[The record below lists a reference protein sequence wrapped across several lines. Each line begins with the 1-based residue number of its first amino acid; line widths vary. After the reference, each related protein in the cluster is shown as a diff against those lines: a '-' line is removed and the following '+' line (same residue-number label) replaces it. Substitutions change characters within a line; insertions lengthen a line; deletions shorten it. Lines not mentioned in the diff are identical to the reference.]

1 MESRFCTYKRV
12 GYLRERVAYELGIE
26 FTGVIYASPGVL
38 KHIIKRHGRQ
48 FDKRTRTGILE
59 WMKKILDDPDYIGI
73 YKNDEGQTAI
83 EFIKKAYTNLL
94 LGVEVDE
101 EKQYIYN
108 DRTIS
113 FDITFFQVVQQRTT
127 LTYQCSPVSY
137 THLDVYKR
145 QAYGTLGSRQ
155 ISA

>member
-1 MESRFCTYKRV
+1 MESRFWTYKRV

-101 EKQYIYN
+101 EKQYIYVTTMYPIT
-108 DRTIS
+108 DRKIENRIYS
-113 FDITFFQVVQQRTT
+113 GKLINI
-127 LTYQCSPVSY
+127 
-137 THLDVYKR
+137 KKNK
-145 QAYGTLGSRQ
+145 
-155 ISA
+155 

>member
-1 MESRFCTYKRV
+1 MNLENLTVGFAMTGSFCTYKRV

-101 EKQYIYN
+101 EKQYIYVTTMYPIT
-108 DRTIS
+108 DRKIENRIYS
-113 FDITFFQVVQQRTT
+113 GKLINI
-127 LTYQCSPVSY
+127 
-137 THLDVYKR
+137 KKNK
-145 QAYGTLGSRQ
+145 
-155 ISA
+155 

>member
-1 MESRFCTYKRV
+1 MP
-12 GYLRERVAYELGIE
+12 
-26 FTGVIYASPGVL
+26 PGVL

-101 EKQYIYN
+101 EKQYIYVTTMYPIT
-108 DRTIS
+108 DRKIENRIYS
-113 FDITFFQVVQQRTT
+113 GKLINI
-127 LTYQCSPVSY
+127 
-137 THLDVYKR
+137 KKNK
-145 QAYGTLGSRQ
+145 
-155 ISA
+155 

>member
-1 MESRFCTYKRV
+1 VKRDSMESRFCTYKRV

-101 EKQYIYN
+101 EKQYIYVTTMYPIT
-108 DRTIS
+108 DRKIENRIYS
-113 FDITFFQVVQQRTT
+113 GKLINI
-127 LTYQCSPVSY
+127 
-137 THLDVYKR
+137 KKNK
-145 QAYGTLGSRQ
+145 
-155 ISA
+155 

>member
-59 WMKKILDDPDYIGI
+59 WMQKILDDADYIGI

-101 EKQYIYN
+101 EKQYIYVTTMYPIT
-108 DRTIS
+108 DRKIENRIYS
-113 FDITFFQVVQQRTT
+113 GKLINI
-127 LTYQCSPVSY
+127 
-137 THLDVYKR
+137 KKNK
-145 QAYGTLGSRQ
+145 
-155 ISA
+155 

>member
-101 EKQYIYN
+101 EKQYIYV
-108 DRTIS
+108 TTMYP
-113 FDITFFQVVQQRTT
+113 ITDMKIENRIYSGK
-127 LTYQCSPVSY
+127 LINI
-137 THLDVYKR
+137 KKNK
-145 QAYGTLGSRQ
+145 
-155 ISA
+155 

>member
-12 GYLRERVAYELGIE
+12 GYLRQKIANELGIE

-38 KHIIKRHGRQ
+38 KHIMKRHGKQLDR
-48 FDKRTRTGILE
+48 KTKAGILE

-101 EKQYIYN
+101 EKQYIYVTTMYPIT
-108 DRTIS
+108 DRKIENRIYS
-113 FDITFFQVVQQRTT
+113 GKLINI
-127 LTYQCSPVSY
+127 
-137 THLDVYKR
+137 KKNK
-145 QAYGTLGSRQ
+145 
-155 ISA
+155 

>member
-101 EKQYIYN
+101 EKQYIYVTTMYPIT
-108 DRTIS
+108 DRKIENRIYS
-113 FDITFFQVVQQRTT
+113 GKLINIKKINKIFAIN
-127 LTYQCSPVSY
+127 
-137 THLDVYKR
+137 KI
-145 QAYGTLGSRQ
+145 Q
-155 ISA
+155 IYNMKLSI

>member
-94 LGVEVDE
+94 LGVEVYE
-101 EKQYIYN
+101 EKQYIYVTTMYPIT
-108 DRTIS
+108 DRKIENRIYS
-113 FDITFFQVVQQRTT
+113 GKLINI
-127 LTYQCSPVSY
+127 
-137 THLDVYKR
+137 KKNK
-145 QAYGTLGSRQ
+145 
-155 ISA
+155 

>member
-83 EFIKKAYTNLL
+83 EFIKKAIFLPRLRIVCNPSLSFNTSSFLL
-94 LGVEVDE
+94 
-101 EKQYIYN
+101 
-108 DRTIS
+108 
-113 FDITFFQVVQQRTT
+113 
-127 LTYQCSPVSY
+127 P
-137 THLDVYKR
+137 
-145 QAYGTLGSRQ
+145 
-155 ISA
+155 

>member
-48 FDKRTRTGILE
+48 FDKRTRTGIFE
-59 WMKKILDDPDYIGI
+59 WMKKIIDDPDYIGI

-101 EKQYIYN
+101 EKQYIYVTTMYPIT
-108 DRTIS
+108 DRKIENRIYS
-113 FDITFFQVVQQRTT
+113 GKLINI
-127 LTYQCSPVSY
+127 
-137 THLDVYKR
+137 KKNK
-145 QAYGTLGSRQ
+145 
-155 ISA
+155 

>member
-38 KHIIKRHGRQ
+38 KLIIKRHGRQ

-101 EKQYIYN
+101 EKQYIYVTTMYPIT
-108 DRTIS
+108 DRKIENRIYS
-113 FDITFFQVVQQRTT
+113 GKLINI
-127 LTYQCSPVSY
+127 
-137 THLDVYKR
+137 KKNK
-145 QAYGTLGSRQ
+145 
-155 ISA
+155 

>member
-59 WMKKILDDPDYIGI
+59 WMKKILDDADYIGI

-101 EKQYIYN
+101 EKQYIYVTTMYPIT
-108 DRTIS
+108 DRKIENRIYS
-113 FDITFFQVVQQRTT
+113 GKLINI
-127 LTYQCSPVSY
+127 
-137 THLDVYKR
+137 KKNK
-145 QAYGTLGSRQ
+145 
-155 ISA
+155 